1 MMVKGTREG
10 DSEMI
15 LVASVSILV
24 ESTTGQCVDAVT
36 LTAVPRP
43 SHKMT

>member
-24 ESTTGQCVDAVT
+24 ESTTDQCVDAVT

-43 SHKMT
+43 SRKMT